1 MEMMNEKNENT
12 FLGLV
17 ILVIILAVLYFTL
30 RWILELLSILKTYNA
45 IIVVAII
52 TGFVTIGTTTF
63 KAIWDIKQTR
73 LHYLTQKREAAYYHF
88 VEIIYKINQSSKENS
103 SYSSEEQIA
112 DLIKFSKEI
121 TLWGSKK
128 VVEKWMEFRQV
139 ATTDSDGKQL
149 LKISEQLMNEMRK
162 DLGVSRVKEKA
173 LLSFFIND
181 IENLD

>member
-1 MEMMNEKNENT
+1 MQGNKRNT

-17 ILVIILAVLYFTL
+17 GLLLILGILYFSFNWFL
-30 RWILELLSILKTYNA
+30 KLFSILKTYDA

-52 TGFVTIGTTTF
+52 TGFVTIATTTF
-63 KAIWDIKQTR
+63 KVIFDIKQTR
-73 LHYLTQKREAAYYHF
+73 LQYLTQKRETAYYHF
-88 VEIIYKINQSSKENS
+88 VEMIYKINQSDKENS
-103 SYSSEEQIA
+103 PYPSEEQIA

-121 TLWGSKK
+121 TLWGARK
-128 VVEKWMEFRQV
+128 VVEKWMEFRKV
-139 ATTDSDGKQL
+139 ATSDSDGKKL
-149 LKISEQLMNEMRK
+149 LKISEQLMNEMRN

>member
-1 MEMMNEKNENT
+1 MQGNKRNT

-17 ILVIILAVLYFTL
+17 GLLLILGGLYFSFN
-30 RWILELLSILKTYNA
+30 LLLKLFSILKTYDA

-52 TGFVTIGTTTF
+52 TGFVTICTTAF
-63 KAIWDIKQTR
+63 KVIFDIKQTR
-73 LHYLTQKREAAYYHF
+73 LQYLTQKREAAYYHF
-88 VEIIYKINQSSKENS
+88 VEMIYKINQSDKENS
-103 SYSSEEQIA
+103 PYQSDEQIA

-121 TLWGSKK
+121 TLWGSRK
-128 VVEKWMEFRQV
+128 VVENWMEFRKV
-139 ATTDSDGKQL
+139 ATSDLDGKKL
-149 LKISEQLMNEMRK
+149 LKISEQLMNEMRN